1 MIVISNTLSDQS
13 VELTSKMLQQAD
25 QYPLFLGDPQAL
37 LNKLETATGP
47 LQNLWQGYQTM
58 LHDDPDARQK
68 MLPFWAALSGNDMTE
83 AKDQLREKWTQL
95 LDSDHGHGL
104 QKHTWC
110 ACGARM
116 RQAIFVDWL
125 HHRQPFSQDELQQA
139 AEAYLGVAFKY
150 AYPTLASRVPSADNQ
165 NLSMTLYC
173 TVIGYLFGHKLTGH
187 ATGRFLFAYGL
198 QRLPRLIG
206 LFPRDGYAGEG
217 STYTSQ
223 VNTPLFCWLHQ
234 LFQTFN
240 LPVNP
245 KGFEPNGTTFK
256 QLIDIERK
264 LIGPT
269 GQMLPWDHYGWSQAR
284 NGAPLAYLAGLEK
297 QVDQRDR
304 LLGMIHRLDLG
315 LNPGM
320 MAWGNDNPMWTL
332 IWWPASMN
340 HWKDTQTP
348 LALTGWCLPRT
359 GAALEDASRR
369 TRLVQVWDR
378 CAESFTAVGRMQVN
392 PNHLILEVD
401 GEPVFQDGIPLSGED
416 PFGFDPQQAMSTLSD
431 DARRRLANYATPGT
445 DRNLTRFVQSQSC
458 GMLGAANAIV
468 VDDIKAYWPGKS
480 VEGKALWYGSGD
492 ALQAVCAEVSEFY
505 RPAFDLTQAQRT
517 SIWNARYGIGL
528 VIDELAAQTSHHWT
542 WQAYLRPSASL
553 CANTAVSMNLPNDRH
568 VMLAWETVGH
578 VQLQD
583 VPGFPRTQEAA
594 SKRLALS
601 SVGPMATF
609 VTAIGVDINDLRV
622 SRRDTHRW
630 VIYAG
635 SHVHHIELNPQ
646 TNKCFWSSNDG
657 SMDELNLQVFNELH
671 QDQTTLPQWDMDDR
685 LAPIDFVQH
694 ETHAPTSSAWLDSVD
709 TCLLPLINT
718 MNEQLDDAGLTAM
731 LRSEHWPVVYAA
743 VERIGRLKL
752 GEYAP
757 ILRQLLN
764 EEEQIPLDE
773 LYAEDQDGSCIGSDK
788 RWRLKVALI
797 VALGRLKDSQ
807 AAPMIAQI
815 LDRSLDFYTVHS
827 VAALALSR
835 IGCQTAQASLQRAA
849 ADPEVNTSIRARE
862 GIMELCR
869 GV

>member
-1 MIVISNTLSDQS
+1 MIVISNKLSDQS
-13 VELTSKMLQQAD
+13 IELTSKMLQQAD

-47 LQNLWQGYQTM
+47 LKDLWQDYQNM
-58 LHDDPDARQK
+58 LRDDPEARQK
-68 MLPFWAALSGNDMTE
+68 MLPFLAALTGKDMSE

-95 LDSDHGHGL
+95 LASDQGHGL

-110 ACGARM
+110 ACGASI
-116 RQAIFVDWL
+116 RQAVFVDWL
-125 HHRQPFSQDELQQA
+125 HHRQAFSQEDLQLA
-139 AEAYLGVAFKY
+139 AEVHLGIAFKY

-173 TVIGYLFGHKLTGH
+173 TVVGYLFGHKLTGH

-198 QRLPRLIG
+198 QRLPRLLG

-217 STYTSQ
+217 STYTSH
-223 VNTPLFCWLHQ
+223 VNTPLFCLLHQ
-234 LFQTFN
+234 LFETFN
-240 LPVNP
+240 LPQNP
-245 KGFEPNGTTFK
+245 KGFQPNGSTFK

-269 GQMLPWDHYGWSQAR
+269 GQMLPWDHYGWSQAI
-284 NGAPLAYLAGLEK
+284 NGAPLAYLAGLEE
-297 QVDQRDR
+297 QENQRNH
-304 LLGMIHRLDLG
+304 LLGMIHRLGLG
-315 LNPGM
+315 NKPGM
-320 MAWGNDNPMWTL
+320 MAWGHDNPMWTL

-340 HWKDTQTP
+340 QWQDTGEP
-348 LALTGWCLPRT
+348 AALTGWCLPRT

-401 GEPVFQDGIPLSGED
+401 GEPVFQDGVPAVGQD

-431 DARRRLANYATPGT
+431 DARRRLANYATPGS

-468 VDDIKAYWPGKS
+468 VDDIKAYWPGRS
-480 VEGKALWYGSGD
+480 VEGNALWYGRSD
-492 ALQAVCAEVSEFY
+492 VLQAVCADVTPFY
-505 RPAFDLTQAQRT
+505 QPAFDLTKAQRI
-517 SIWNARYGIGL
+517 SIWNTRYGIGL
-528 VIDELAAQTSHHWT
+528 VVDELAAQTSHRWT

-553 CANTAVSMNLPNDRH
+553 KGNAGLSMNLPNDHR
-568 VMLAWETVGH
+568 VLLAWESVAD
-578 VQLQD
+578 VQIHD
-583 VPGFPRTQEAA
+583 VPGFPKTQEGA
-594 SKRLALS
+594 SKRMALS
-601 SVGPMATF
+601 SNGPTANF

-622 SRRDTHRW
+622 SGRDTHRW

-635 SHVHHIELNPQ
+635 DKVHHIELDLQ
-646 TNKCFWSSNDG
+646 ANKCFWSSNDG
-657 SMDELNLQVFNELH
+657 TMDELELQVFNDSH
-671 QDQTTLPQWDMDDR
+671 QDQTAMPQWDVDDK
-685 LAPIDFVQH
+685 LASIDFDQH
-694 ETHAPTSSAWLDSVD
+694 HENDATASAWLDSANA
-709 TCLLPLINT
+709 CLLPIISA
-718 MNEQLDDAGLTAM
+718 MHEQQDDAWLNIV
-731 LRSEHWPVVYAA
+731 LHSDHWPVVYAA

-757 ILRQLLN
+757 LLRELLH

-773 LYAEDQDGSCIGSDK
+773 LYAEDQDGNCIGSAK
-788 RWRLKVALI
+788 RWRLKLALI
-797 VALGRLKDSQ
+797 VALGRLNDSQ
-807 AAPMIAQI
+807 SAAIIAQI
-815 LDRSLDFYTVHS
+815 LDRSRDFYTVHS
-827 VAALALSR
+827 VAALALNR
-835 IGCQTAQASLQRAA
+835 IGSETTRSTLQRAA

-862 GIMELCR
+862 GIIELCH